1 MLMRISILN
10 VSLVIALATC
20 AGPDP
25 QPVTTALV
33 QDSHAARPTA
43 AAKPRRQSH
52 ALTTTGQ
59 GAVEQRLL
67 PEAEPFPMPRR

>member
-1 MLMRISILN
+1 MLMRISLLSA
-10 VSLVIALATC
+10 SLAIALAAC

-25 QPVTTALV
+25 QPVPTAV